1 MLKKYAKQK
10 QNEKEL
16 DFALDHTF
24 RQFLSNSLFHLFVSK
39 IYKIKTIHIK
49 KINIHYNKINNI
61 INT

>member
-24 RQFLSNSLFHLFVSK
+24 RRFLSNSLFHLCVSK
-39 IYKIKTIHIK
+39 IYKIKNIHIK
-49 KINIHYNKINNI
+49 KN
-61 INT
+61 